1 MERQGRRGL
10 GREREGRR
18 EGERERRRKRRGTCL
33 RRFYNCRERH
43 GSLGFNCSVPSTTTD
58 QVVRYYTFQRLN
70 QPNYSH

>member
-33 RRFYNCRERH
+33 RRFYNFE
-43 GSLGFNCSVPSTTTD
+43 NDT
-58 QVVRYYTFQRLN
+58 VR
-70 QPNYSH
+70 